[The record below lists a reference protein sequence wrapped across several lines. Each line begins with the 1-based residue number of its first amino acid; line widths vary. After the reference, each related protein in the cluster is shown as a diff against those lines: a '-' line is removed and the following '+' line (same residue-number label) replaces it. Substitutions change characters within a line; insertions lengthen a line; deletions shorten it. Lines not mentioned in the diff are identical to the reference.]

1 MWSRPPVLKFTGMQ
15 KIIDR
20 SGFAAAVFIAVAAAL
35 APGAAIADR
44 APPAN
49 QEQVTLSFAPIV
61 RHAAP
66 AVVNIYAQRTVK
78 QQPFSS
84 LFNDPLFKRFFGE
97 DFPFGGAPRERI
109 QKSLGSGVLVGADG
123 VVVTNNHVIAGAEE
137 IKIVLHDRREYA
149 AEVLLADKRTDI
161 AVLRIDTGGESLPIL
176 DFGDSDELEVGDLVL
191 ALGNP
196 FGVGQ
201 TVTSGIVSALAR
213 TGVGVADYRFFIQ
226 TDAAIN
232 PGNSGGALVGMNG
245 RLIGVNTAIF
255 SKSGGSLGI
264 GFAVPSNM
272 VRAIVES
279 AIEGRELVRPWLGF
293 DGRAVTAELA
303 QALGMA
309 RPNGV
314 IVENIYPDGPAD
326 DAGLRSGDVVTEV
339 DGKDVEDIQALRFRL
354 ATRRI
359 GETASLTVI
368 RKGRERK
375 RRFPL
380 VAPPEEPPKNTTIL
394 EGDHPLSGAS
404 IANLSPALDTELGLN
419 TTATGV
425 IVLKVVKRSR
435 ASRLGLR
442 PGDLIVKING
452 KAMELVRDV
461 VGEVE
466 SGASKWSLAINR
478 NGRIRKVVVQ

>member
-1 MWSRPPVLKFTGMQ
+1 MQ
-15 KIIDR
+15 NILIGTR
-20 SGFAAAVFIAVAAAL
+20 LAVAMLIAAIAAL
-35 APGAAIADR
+35 ASGAAIADR
-44 APPAN
+44 AAPQN
-49 QEQVTLSFAPIV
+49 SEQITLSFAPIV
-61 RHAAP
+61 RMAAP
-66 AVVNIYAQRTVK
+66 AVVNIYAQRTV
-78 QQPFSS
+78 QQRPRSS
-84 LFNDPLFKRFFGE
+84 LFDDPFFKRFFGD

-137 IKIVLHDRREYA
+137 IKVVLQDRREYA

-161 AVLRIDTGGESLPIL
+161 AVLRIDTGGETLPKL

-191 ALGNP
+191 AVGNP

-232 PGNSGGALVGMNG
+232 PGTSGGALVGMDG
-245 RLIGVNTAIF
+245 RLVGINTAIF

-272 VRAIVES
+272 VRAVVES
-279 AIEGRELVRPWLGF
+279 AVEGRELVRPWLGF
-293 DGRAVTAELA
+293 DGRAVTADLA
-303 QALGMA
+303 LALGMK
-309 RPNGV
+309 RPTGV
-314 IVENIYPDGPAD
+314 IVEDIYPKGPAD
-326 DAGLRSGDVVTEV
+326 DAGLRSGDIVTEV

-354 ATRRI
+354 ATKRI
-359 GETASLTVI
+359 GQTASLTVI
-368 RKGRERK
+368 RKERERTVA
-375 RRFPL
+375 FPL
-380 VAPPEEPPKNTTIL
+380 VAPPAKPPKNLTTL

-404 IANLSPALDTELGLN
+404 IANLSPALDTELGLD
-419 TTATGV
+419 TMATGV
-425 IVLKVVKRSR
+425 IVLKVVRRSS

-452 KAMELVRDV
+452 HGMDRVRDV
-461 VGEVE
+461 IKAVE
-466 SGASKWSLAINR
+466 SGSGKWSLAISR